1 MLLEFIPLSVWCG
14 VSWMFSLYI
23 VLDNGNVGFII
34 IGLIVNS
41 LIDWVACLE
50 SCSYTLLLLFFVL
63 FLLLIAC
70 FSFMLLLWFF
80 IGYEL
85 LVIIFFFLLL
95 FVIVSFY
102 RIRTAFYFFIYSLFG
117 SFVFIFS
124 NVGYLLSSFS
134 PLFYSSSFSIPS
146 FGSVGAFTFT
156 LFGSSSFTL
165 LLFSFSFITMFLI
178 KLPSFPFFYWL
189 PEVHCEASTALSLFL
204 AALLL
209 KLGIYG
215 LLRYVIPSL
224 FYTFLFYFS
233 SLLLLL
239 LLVGILL
246 SISSS
251 FRFIDF
257 KKLIAFSS
265 ILHLQICFT
274 SLLSLNSSGLLC
286 SLIVAF
292 AHGFSSLSLF
302 LFVGLVISRTYSRL
316 VDSLWFLNGV
326 NRGLFLFFILFNIS
340 FPGSFNFVGELL
352 SIIAIVSIDY
362 IFALFVLLSSFLS
375 SLLWLLILNRK
386 LPYHSFYFSFNYV
399 EFFVFLFLILVV
411 VITGCYFIL

>member
-1 MLLEFIPLSVWCG
+1 MY
-14 VSWMFSLYI
+14 SLYI

-50 SCSYTLLLLFFVL
+50 SSSYTLLLLFFVL
-63 FLLLIAC
+63 FFLLIAC

-102 RIRTAFYFFIYSLFG
+102 RIRTSFYFFIYSLFG

-134 PLFYSSSFSIPS
+134 SLFFSSSFSILSEASLLSRFTESLNPALLVQQIS
-146 FGSVGAFTFT
+146 FAS
-156 LFGSSSFTL
+156 LFGFASFTL
-165 LLFSFSFITMFLI
+165 SLFSFCFIIMFLI
-178 KLPSFPFFYWL
+178 KLPCFPFFYWL

-215 LLRYVIPSL
+215 LLRFVIPSL

-246 SISSS
+246 SICSS

-274 SLLSLNSSGLLC
+274 SLLSFNSSGLLC
-286 SLIVAF
+286 SLIISF

-302 LFVGLVISRTYSRL
+302 LFVGLLISRTYSRL
-316 VDSLWFLNGV
+316 LDSLWFLNGIY
-326 NRGLFLFFILFNIS
+326 RGLFLFFILFNIS

-399 EFFVFLFLILVV
+399 EFFVFLFLIFI
-411 VITGCYFIL
+411 VIFAGIYFIL

>member
-1 MLLEFIPLSVWCG
+1 MY
-14 VSWMFSLYI
+14 SLYI

-41 LIDWVACLE
+41 LIDWVVCQE
-50 SCSYTLLLLFFVL
+50 SSSYTLLLLFFVL
-63 FLLLIAC
+63 FLLLMAC

-102 RIRTAFYFFIYSLFG
+102 RIRTSFYFFLYSLFG

-134 PLFYSSSFSIPS
+134 SLFLSSSS
-146 FGSVGAFTFT
+146 
-156 LFGSSSFTL
+156 LFGFKSLLALSSFTL
-165 LLFSFSFITMFLI
+165 SLFSFCFIIMFLI
-178 KLPSFPFFYWL
+178 KLPCFPFFYWL

-215 LLRYVIPSL
+215 LLRFVIPSL

-246 SISSS
+246 SICSS

-286 SLIVAF
+286 SLIISF

-302 LFVGLVISRTYSRL
+302 LFVGLLICRTYSRL
-316 VDSLWFLNGV
+316 LDSLWFLNGIY
-326 NRGLFLFFILFNIS
+326 RGLFLFFILFNIS

-375 SLLWLLILNRK
+375 SMLWLLILNRK

-399 EFFVFLFLILVV
+399 EFFVFLFLIFI
-411 VITGCYFIL
+411 VIFAGIYFII